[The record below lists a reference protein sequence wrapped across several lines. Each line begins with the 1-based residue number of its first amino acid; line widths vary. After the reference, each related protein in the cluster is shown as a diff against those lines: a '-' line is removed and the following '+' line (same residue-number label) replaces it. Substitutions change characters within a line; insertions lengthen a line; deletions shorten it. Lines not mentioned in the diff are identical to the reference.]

1 MKDRKSSGMAPS
13 LLDILLSKRSDDDQE
28 MKIWRRA
35 QNQHPQHITK
45 STTSNTSTSSSC
57 INKSNNDEAV
67 MTTVCHASSQHHS
80 IIGTTH
86 PFPFHCSITP
96 SPTGFWLR
104 LPSSYFSTSRDADA
118 DTDTCTIHFRS
129 TKAIKLVRSTSSS
142 NAHSTTRLSLTSTEK
157 YNPYHASTIY

>member
-1 MKDRKSSGMAPS
+1 MAPS

-28 MKIWRRA
+28 MKIHKI
-35 QNQHPQHITK
+35 QNPPPP
-45 STTSNTSTSSSC
+45 NTSTSSSC

-67 MTTVCHASSQHHS
+67 MTTVCHASSQHQS

-104 LPSSYFSTSRDADA
+104 LPSSYFSTSRDVDA